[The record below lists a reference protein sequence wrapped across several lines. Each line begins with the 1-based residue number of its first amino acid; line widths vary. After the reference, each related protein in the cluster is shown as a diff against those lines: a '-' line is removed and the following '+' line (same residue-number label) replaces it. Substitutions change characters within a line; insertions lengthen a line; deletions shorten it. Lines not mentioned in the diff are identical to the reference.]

1 MICQYTPTYMNINQL
16 LLYSNSVIK
25 NFLCFMTSDFQ
36 NFSEKIQNV
45 DADVLKPLKNDVNKV
60 RIPYNY
66 LDINKS
72 IF

>member
-1 MICQYTPTYMNINQL
+1 
-16 LLYSNSVIK
+16 
-25 NFLCFMTSDFQ
+25 MTSDFQ

-60 RIPYNY
+60 RISYNY